1 MNDAIKIMLSRY
13 NCKSTADYE
22 NALKEIIQEI
32 TLLGLWRS
40 KYFEKAAFYGGSA
53 LRILYGLDR
62 FSEDLDFSLLK
73 KNKNFSLNNYCKAIE
88 IELKSFGFSVT
99 IEKKKKS
106 VDSNIDSAFI
116 KAGTLQNMIM
126 IDTPKLTTQRIH
138 PQKKMKIRIEIDVDP
153 PQGFQVE
160 AKYLFRP
167 LPFSVNTYVQ
177 PDLFAGKLH
186 AVLCRS
192 WGNRV
197 KGRDWYDLVW
207 YVSRDISVHLK
218 HLENRMKQTG
228 NLKKGIYLT
237 EKILKEMLLEK
248 VKTINFYKAKKDVEN
263 LLKDTSSL
271 KLWSK
276 EYFRAVCQKIK
287 TS

>member
-138 PQKKMKIRIEIDVDP
+138 PRKKMKIRIEIDVDP

>member
-73 KNKNFSLNNYCKAIE
+73 KNKDFSLNDYLKAIE

-126 IDTPKLTTQRIH
+126 IDTPKITTQKIH
-138 PQKKMKIRIEIDVDP
+138 PQKKMKIRLEVDVDP
-153 PQGFQVE
+153 PLGFQVE

-167 LPFSVNTYVQ
+167 LPFSVNTYIQ

-192 WGNRV
+192 WGNRI

-237 EKILKEMLLEK
+237 EKKLKEMLLEK
-248 VKTINFYKAKKDVEN
+248 VKTIDFDKAKKDVEN

-276 EYFRAVCQKIK
+276 EYFRVVCQKIK

>member
-1 MNDAIKIMLSRY
+1 MNDAIKVMLSRY
-13 NCKSTADYE
+13 NCRSTADYE

-99 IEKKKKS
+99 IEKKKKL

-138 PQKKMKIRIEIDVDP
+138 PQKKMKIRLEVDVDP

-167 LPFSVNTYVQ
+167 LPFSVNTYIQ

-192 WGNRV
+192 WENRV

-218 HLENRMKQTG
+218 HLVNRMRQTG
-228 NLKKGIYLT
+228 NIKKGIYLT
-237 EKILKEMLLEK
+237 EKMLKEMLLEK
-248 VKTINFYKAKKDVEN
+248 VKTINFDKAKKDVEN
-263 LLKDTSSL
+263 LLKDTSSI

-276 EYFRAVCQKIK
+276 EYFRAVCHKIK

>member
-73 KNKNFSLNNYCKAIE
+73 KNKNFSLNKYCKAIE

-138 PQKKMKIRIEIDVDP
+138 PRKKMKIRIEVDVDP
-153 PQGFQVE
+153 PQDFQVE
-160 AKYLFRP
+160 AKYLFHP

-218 HLENRMKQTG
+218 HLENRMGQTG

-237 EKILKEMLLEK
+237 EKMLKEMLLEK
-248 VKTINFYKAKKDVEN
+248 VKTINFDKAKKDVEN
-263 LLKDTSSL
+263 LLKDTSSI

>member
-1 MNDAIKIMLSRY
+1 MLSRY
-13 NCKSTADYE
+13 NCRSTADYK

-73 KNKNFSLNNYCKAIE
+73 KNKDFSLNDYCKAIE

-126 IDTPKLTTQRIH
+126 IDTPKLTTQKIH
-138 PQKKMKIRIEIDVDP
+138 PQKKMKIRLEVDVDP

-167 LPFSVNTYVQ
+167 LPFSVNTYCQ

-228 NLKKGIYLT
+228 NLKKGTCLT

-248 VKTINFYKAKKDVEN
+248 VKTINFDKAKKDVEN

-276 EYFRAVCQKIK
+276 EYFQAVCQKIK